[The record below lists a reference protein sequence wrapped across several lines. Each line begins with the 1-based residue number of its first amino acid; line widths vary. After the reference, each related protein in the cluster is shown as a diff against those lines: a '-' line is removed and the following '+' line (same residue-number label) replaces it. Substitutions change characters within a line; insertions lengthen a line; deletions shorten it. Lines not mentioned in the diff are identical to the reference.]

1 MNTSLVPIHP
11 CNFTEAIEMENYIA
25 LYDKS
30 LMTRWEKIRSSTQE
44 DIVESFVHD
53 IKVQD
58 SLQSFQYSHNF
69 DH

>member
-1 MNTSLVPIHP
+1 
-11 CNFTEAIEMENYIA
+11 MENYIA

-44 DIVESFVHD
+44 DIVESFLHD